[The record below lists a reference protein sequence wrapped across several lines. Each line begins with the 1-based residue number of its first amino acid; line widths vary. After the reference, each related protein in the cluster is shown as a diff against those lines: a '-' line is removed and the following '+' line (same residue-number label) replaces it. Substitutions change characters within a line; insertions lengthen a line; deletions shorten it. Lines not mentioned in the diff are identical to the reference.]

1 MANHRLRATTI
12 LKFATH
18 PAVFFIAQ
26 SLRLAHQTLALPRGR
41 T

>member
-18 PAVFFIAQ
+18 PAAFFIAQ